1 MAFTILVVDDE
12 ENARNALE
20 GLLTK
25 IGYEVVLASTM
36 AEAREKIQQGAG
48 DVVVLDVTLP
58 DGYGINLLLEA
69 ARLPNPP
76 PIIMIT
82 AFGHIEMAVEA
93 MRNGAHD
100 FLQKP
105 IDFDQLEQ
113 SIQRACAQVSMR
125 RELEVYRQRQV
136 TMGDFVPGKSPV
148 MTELFVKAKKAAM
161 TSVSVLIT
169 GETGVGKEVL
179 AQFIYKNGSRAKTKF
194 IPINCA
200 AMQNTMLESEL
211 FGYEHGAFTGA
222 DKRKIG
228 LMEVADTGILFLDEI
243 SSMSLE
249 MQTKLLRALE
259 TKTFMRVGG
268 TSFIHVD
275 VQILAA
281 SNRDLKAMI
290 KTGQFRDDLYYR
302 LKLVDLHVPP
312 LRERKEDL
320 PELVGFLIRQ
330 ANPQYGV
337 NVRGITPRALEAIT
351 KYDWPGNIRELRNAI
366 ENAMIF
372 CDSDVIDIPHLPS
385 DVTKVEP

>member
-36 AEAREKIQQGAG
+36 AEAREKMQQGVG
-48 DVVVLDVTLP
+48 DVVVLDVSLP
-58 DGYGINLLLEA
+58 DGYGLNLLLEA
-69 ARLPNPP
+69 ARLTNPP

-82 AFGHIEMAVEA
+82 AYGHIEMAVEA

-100 FLQKP
+100 FLEKP

-113 SIQRACAQVSMR
+113 SIQRACGQVSMR
-125 RELEVYRQRQV
+125 RELEVYRQQQQNK
-136 TMGDFVPGKSPV
+136 GDFVTGKSQV
-148 MTELFVKAKKAAM
+148 MADLLVKAKKAAM

-169 GETGVGKEVL
+169 GESGVGKEVL
-179 AQFIYKNGSRAKTKF
+179 AQFIKKNGSREGKQF

-222 DKRKIG
+222 DRRKPG
-228 LMEVADTGILFLDEI
+228 LMEIADQGILFLDEI
-243 SSMSLE
+243 STMSLD
-249 MQTKLLRALE
+249 MQPKLLRAIE
-259 TKTFMRVGG
+259 MKTFLRVGG
-268 TSFIHVD
+268 TSPVKVD

-281 SNRDLKAMI
+281 SNRDLKTMI
-290 KTGQFRDDLYYR
+290 KNGQFRDDLYYR

-312 LRERKEDL
+312 LRERKEDI
-320 PELVGFLIRQ
+320 PELVGFLIRK

-337 NVRGITPRALEAIT
+337 NVRGVTPRAMEALT
-351 KYDWPGNIRELRNAI
+351 KYDWPGNIRELKNAI

-372 CDSDVIDIPHLPS
+372 CDGDVIDIPHLPS

>member
-36 AEAREKIQQGAG
+36 AEAREKIQHGIG
-48 DVVVLDVTLP
+48 DVVVLDVSLP
-58 DGYGINLLLEA
+58 DGYGLNLLLEA

-113 SIQRACAQVSMR
+113 SIQRACAMVSMR
-125 RELEVYRQRQV
+125 RELEVYRQRQQ
-136 TMGDFVPGKSPV
+136 MKGDFVTGQSPV
-148 MTELFVKAKKAAM
+148 MSELLVKAKKAGM

-169 GETGVGKEVL
+169 GESGVGKEIL
-179 AQFIYKNGSRAKTKF
+179 AQFIYQNGSRAKTKF

-200 AMQNTMLESEL
+200 AIQNTMLESEL

-222 DKRKIG
+222 DKR
-228 LMEVADTGILFLDEI
+228 
-243 SSMSLE
+243 
-249 MQTKLLRALE
+249 
-259 TKTFMRVGG
+259 
-268 TSFIHVD
+268 
-275 VQILAA
+275 
-281 SNRDLKAMI
+281 
-290 KTGQFRDDLYYR
+290 
-302 LKLVDLHVPP
+302 
-312 LRERKEDL
+312 
-320 PELVGFLIRQ
+320 
-330 ANPQYGV
+330 
-337 NVRGITPRALEAIT
+337 
-351 KYDWPGNIRELRNAI
+351 
-366 ENAMIF
+366 
-372 CDSDVIDIPHLPS
+372 
-385 DVTKVEP
+385 

>member
-36 AEAREKIQQGAG
+36 AEAREKMQHGVG
-48 DVVVLDVTLP
+48 DVVVLDVSLP
-58 DGYGINLLLEA
+58 DGYGLNLLLEA
-69 ARLPNPP
+69 ARFPNPP

-82 AFGHIEMAVEA
+82 AYGHIEMAVEA

-113 SIQRACAQVSMR
+113 SIQRACGQVSMR
-125 RELEVYRQRQV
+125 RELEVYRQQQQ
-136 TMGDFVPGKSPV
+136 TKGDFVTGKSQV
-148 MTELFVKAKKAAM
+148 MADLLVKAKKAAM

-169 GETGVGKEVL
+169 GESGVGKEIL
-179 AQFIYKNGSRAKTKF
+179 AQFIRNNGAREKKPF
-194 IPINCA
+194 MPINCA
-200 AMQNTMLESEL
+200 AMQNTMLEAEL

-222 DKRKIG
+222 DRRKQG
-228 LMEVADTGILFLDEI
+228 LMEIADTGILFLDEI
-243 SSMSLE
+243 SSMPIE
-249 MQTKLLRALE
+249 MQAKLLRAIE
-259 TKTFMRVGG
+259 MKTFLRVGG
-268 TSFIHVD
+268 TSPVHVD

-281 SNRDLKAMI
+281 SNRDLKTMI
-290 KTGQFRDDLYYR
+290 KNGLFRDDLYYR

-312 LRERKEDL
+312 LRERKEDI

-337 NVRGITPRALEAIT
+337 NVRGITPRALEALT
-351 KYDWPGNIRELRNAI
+351 KYDWPGNIRELKNAI

-372 CDSDVIDIPHLPS
+372 CDSDVIDIQHLPS

>member
-36 AEAREKIQQGAG
+36 AEAREKMQQGVG
-48 DVVVLDVTLP
+48 DVVVLDVSLP
-58 DGYGINLLLEA
+58 DGYGLNLLLEA
-69 ARLPNPP
+69 ARLNNPP

-82 AFGHIEMAVEA
+82 AYGHIEMAVEA

-100 FLQKP
+100 FLEKP

-113 SIQRACAQVSMR
+113 SIQRACGQVSMR
-125 RELEVYRQRQV
+125 RELEVYRQQQQ
-136 TMGDFVPGKSPV
+136 TKGDFVTGKSQV
-148 MTELFVKAKKAAM
+148 MADLLVKAKKAGMA
-161 TSVSVLIT
+161 SVSVLIT
-169 GETGVGKEVL
+169 GESGVGKDIL
-179 AQFIYKNGSRAKTKF
+179 AQFIQNNGARERKPF

-222 DKRKIG
+222 DRRKQG
-228 LMEVADTGILFLDEI
+228 LMEVADQGILFLDEI
-243 SSMSLE
+243 STMPID
-249 MQTKLLRALE
+249 MQPKLLRAIE
-259 TKTFMRVGG
+259 TKTFLRVGG
-268 TSFIHVD
+268 TSPVHVD

-281 SNRDLKAMI
+281 SNRDLKSMI
-290 KTGQFRDDLYYR
+290 KNGQFRDDLYYR

-312 LRERKEDL
+312 LRERKEDI
-320 PELVGFLIRQ
+320 PELVGFLIRK

-337 NVRGITPRALEAIT
+337 NVRGVTPRAMEALI
-351 KYDWPGNIRELRNAI
+351 KYDWPGNIRELKNAI

-372 CDSDVIDIPHLPS
+372 CDGDTIDISHLPS
-385 DVTKVEP
+385 DVTKVD

>member
-1 MAFTILVVDDE
+1 M
-12 ENARNALE
+12 
-20 GLLTK
+20 
-25 IGYEVVLASTM
+25 ASTM
-36 AEAREKIQQGAG
+36 AEAREKMQHGIG
-48 DVVVLDVTLP
+48 DVVVLDVNLP
-58 DGYGINLLLEA
+58 DGYGLNLLLEA
-69 ARLPNPP
+69 ARFTSPP
-76 PIIMIT
+76 PIVMIT

-125 RELEVYRQRQV
+125 RELEVYRQRQQNK
-136 TMGDFVPGKSPV
+136 GDFVTGKSQV
-148 MTELFVKAKKAAM
+148 MADLLAKAKKAGM

-169 GETGVGKEVL
+169 GESGVGKEIL
-179 AQFIYKNGSRAKTKF
+179 AQFIYQNGSRDKKPF
-194 IPINCA
+194 MPINCA

-222 DKRKIG
+222 DRRKNG

-243 SSMSLE
+243 SSMPLE
-249 MQTKLLRALE
+249 MQAKLLRAIE
-259 TKTFMRVGG
+259 TKTFLRVGG
-268 TSFIHVD
+268 TSPIHVD

-281 SNRDLKAMI
+281 SNRDLKGMI
-290 KTGQFRDDLYYR
+290 KAGQFRDDLYYR

-312 LRERKEDL
+312 LRERKEDI

-330 ANPQYGV
+330 ANPQFGF
-337 NVRGITPRALEAIT
+337 NIRGITPRALEALT
-351 KYDWPGNIRELRNAI
+351 RYDWPGNIRELRNAI

-372 CDSDVIDIPHLPS
+372 CDAEVIDIQHLPS
-385 DVTKVEP
+385 DVTKVES